1 MYFTE
6 EQKEALKIAFALD
19 PYPSQSSMEFLSQ
32 ELGLETRSISNWFHN
47 HRMRLKQQL
56 PQGIDNLLAN
66 REGGQSTFDPVKF
79 RLLMHQRML
88 EMQSPEE
95 AAANSSSVTSLLRQ
109 FSSFQHHSGSNPGS
123 PLTSSG
129 LDLSYKRDGE
139 DDDKDSIAESARS
152 GDDREDENSNNHS
165 ETGGHVTPVT
175 QSIMGISSS
184 GGGGSGSRS
193 RRKPAAPQWVRPE
206 WNKVDAADSAEGG
219 PAPGVAGTAATSSAG
234 GVVPPSTLEGGSK
247 SDLTINGVCVMNAGF
262 RASFNKSEDEDR
274 PDQHSGTASLSSE
287 VNEDN

>member
-1 MYFTE
+1 MYFSE

-56 PQGIDNLLAN
+56 PQGMDNLLAN

-109 FSSFQHHSGSNPGS
+109 FSSFQHHGSSNPGS
-123 PLTSSG
+123 PLASSG
-129 LDLSYKRDGE
+129 LDLSYKRDDE
-139 DDDKDSIAESARS
+139 DDKDSIAESQRS
-152 GDDREDENSNNHS
+152 DDRTNEDENSN
-165 ETGGHVTPVT
+165 TDPVTPVAPHVST
-175 QSIMGISSS
+175 G
-184 GGGGSGSRS
+184 GSRS

-206 WNKVDAADSAEGG
+206 WNKVDDSEGGGAPATSAEGTPG
-219 PAPGVAGTAATSSAG
+219 GVAG
-234 GVVPPSTLEGGSK
+234 K

-262 RASFNKSEDEDR
+262 RASFNKSEDEDNAR

-287 VNEDN
+287 INEDN

>member
-56 PQGIDNLLAN
+56 PQGMDNLLAN

-95 AAANSSSVTSLLRQ
+95 AAANNSVTSLLRQ
-109 FSSFQHHSGSNPGS
+109 FSSFQHQHSSNPGS
-123 PLTSSG
+123 PLASSG
-129 LDLSYKRDGE
+129 LDLSYKRD
-139 DDDKDSIAESARS
+139 DDDIDKDSIAESQRS
-152 GDDREDENSNNHS
+152 GDNEDENSN
-165 ETGGHVTPVT
+165 TDTVTPVT
-175 QSIMGISSS
+175 QQTVTSQG
-184 GGGGSGSRS
+184 GSRS

-206 WNKVDAADSAEGG
+206 WNKVDDSEGG
-219 PAPGVAGTAATSSAG
+219 GVGVG
-234 GVVPPSTLEGGSK
+234 GLPPNPSTIDVGAK

-274 PDQHSGTASLSSE
+274 PDHSGTASLSSE

>member
-56 PQGIDNLLAN
+56 PQGMDNLLAN

-206 WNKVDAADSAEGG
+206 WNKLDEEIVSAPSVD
-219 PAPGVAGTAATSSAG
+219 TFKNR
-234 GVVPPSTLEGGSK
+234 L
-247 SDLTINGVCVMNAGF
+247 C
-262 RASFNKSEDEDR
+262 
-274 PDQHSGTASLSSE
+274 
-287 VNEDN
+287 